1 MNKEVLYDSVNYLN
15 PQTSGYKG
23 GRSQVEPDK
32 MVAMTLYFLGNKSA
46 YKQLATQFGVSEDT
60 FIRCTDCIFGL
71 LIEKS
76 SDLIRFPERD
86 ELPAIVDSFDNI
98 GE

>member
-1 MNKEVLYDSVNYLN
+1 MNKEVLHDLVNYLN
-15 PQTSGYKG
+15 SQTREYKG
-23 GRSQVEPDK
+23 GRPQVEPDK
-32 MVAMTLYFLGNKSA
+32 MVAITLYFLGNKSA

-60 FIRCTDCIFGL
+60 FIQCMDCIIGL

-76 SDLIRFPERD
+76 SDLIRFSERD

-98 GE
+98 G